1 MNLQQL
7 SDAELIAALKSL
19 VGSERRTVAA
29 VLRHLNEMDRRRIAS
44 KSGFPSL
51 FEYCVNELKYAHG
64 ETARRIHAARAAS
77 KYKIL
82 YRMLEQGHL
91 SLTVVSRLAPHLK
104 WDNYRRLIRSS
115 VGRSTREVEALIA
128 SLNPVPAAPAERI
141 RYLAIVPSVP
151 EAETNG
157 HIPSMPQAVPAP
169 AAVPA
174 LEAAAVLAA
183 ASEAATPQSRSEPR
197 GAPAIRRVHFSF
209 TGDEALLRDYERAKE
224 LSRHKWPAVKIED
237 VFAGALKALLAKI
250 DPDLRA
256 RRKERA
262 RRLAVGART
271 RSIATAIKDEVW
283 RRDGGR
289 CSFEAHGRKCGSRA
303 GLQFDHIFPW
313 SMGGSS
319 DAANIRLLCRSHN
332 ALEARRAFGAGKIDA
347 MIAGRRSQAREDQRR
362 LAPDGEI

>member
-1 MNLQQL
+1 MNLERL
-7 SDAELIAALKSL
+7 SDAELIASLKSL

-44 KSGFPSL
+44 QSGFPSL

-77 KYKIL
+77 KFKIL

-91 SLTVVSRLAPHLK
+91 SLTVVSLLAPHLK
-104 WDNYRRLIRSS
+104 WDNYRRLIRAS
-115 VGRSTREVEALIA
+115 VGRSTREVEAMLA
-128 SLNPVPAAPAERI
+128 SLSPLPAAPAERI
-141 RYLAIVPSVP
+141 RHLSVSAVVPDAQPDALVAPPATETPSVP
-151 EAETNG
+151 
-157 HIPSMPQAVPAP
+157 AP
-169 AAVPA
+169 ESPIARTQLQNP
-174 LEAAAVLAA
+174 
-183 ASEAATPQSRSEPR
+183 
-197 GAPAIRRVHFSF
+197 PAICRVHFSF

-224 LSRHKWPAVKIED
+224 LSRHKWPAGKIED
-237 VFAGALKALLAKI
+237 VFAGAHKALLAKI

-271 RSIATAIKDEVW
+271 RSIAAAIKDEVW

-303 GLQFDHIFPW
+303 GLQFDHRRPW
-313 SMGGSS
+313 AMGGSS
-319 DAANIRLLCRSHN
+319 DAANIRLLCRAHN

-347 MIAGRRSQAREDQRR
+347 MIAGRRSQVREDQRR